1 MIEIKTNRRVELID
15 ITERVKKIVERSDV
29 EDGIVVIYT
38 RHTTTAVII
47 NENERGLMED
57 VIVTLERLIPTQAG
71 YLHDRID
78 DNADSHLRSILLG
91 NSVVIPITN
100 GKLDLGTWQ
109 RIIFVELDGPRNR
122 RVVVKVVPC

>member
-15 ITERVKKIVERSDV
+15 ITERVREIVERSDV

-71 YLHDRID
+71 YIHDRID

>member
-1 MIEIKTNRRVELID
+1 MIEIKTNRRVEIID
-15 ITERVKKIVERSDV
+15 ITERVREIVEKNDI
-29 EDGIVVIYT
+29 EDGIAVIYT
-38 RHTTTAVII
+38 RHTTTAIII
-47 NENERGLMED
+47 NENERGLID
-57 VIVTLERLIPTQAG
+57 DITTILEKLIPTQAG

-109 RIIFVELDGPRNR
+109 RILFVELDGPRSR
-122 RVVVKVVPC
+122 KVVVKVVPC